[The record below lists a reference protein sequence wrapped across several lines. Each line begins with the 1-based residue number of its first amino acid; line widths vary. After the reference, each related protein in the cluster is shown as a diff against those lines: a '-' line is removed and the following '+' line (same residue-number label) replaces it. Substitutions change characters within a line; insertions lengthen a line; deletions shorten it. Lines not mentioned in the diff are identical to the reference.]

1 MRILV
6 TGSTG
11 QLGSALLN
19 QLKDTD
25 CSVKMTSRRKPKCG
39 ENFDWVYSDMLSGQ
53 GLEEAAK
60 DVDVVIHAATS
71 PMKKTKE
78 IEVLGLSNFLSKLTH
93 IKHFIYPSIVGIEDI
108 PFKYYKYKYEAEKV
122 LKQSFI
128 PYTIV
133 RATQFHGFV
142 DSLFL
147 SKPVFKGY
155 FIPGNIK
162 FQTVDVGEFA
172 NHLINLTEKGP
183 QGKTDEFAGP
193 KIMTLREMTD
203 LKIEINNQPNRVY
216 SFSFPGRLYK
226 ALLEGKNTNPIQ
238 KVGTVTFE
246 DFLRKKMNER

>member
-1 MRILV
+1 LRILV

-19 QLKDTD
+19 QLIDTD
-25 CSVKMTSRRKPKCG
+25 YSVKMTSRRKPKCR
-39 ENFDWVYSDMLSGQ
+39 ENFEWVYSDMLSGQ

-71 PMKKTKE
+71 PMKKTKK

-108 PFKYYKYKYEAEKV
+108 PFKYYKYKYEAEEV

-133 RATQFHGFV
+133 SGTQFHSFV
-142 DSLFL
+142 DSLL
-147 SKPVFKGY
+147 LAKPVFKGY

-172 NHLINLTEKGP
+172 NHLINLTDKGP
-183 QGKTDEFAGP
+183 QGK
-193 KIMTLREMTD
+193 
-203 LKIEINNQPNRVY
+203 N
-216 SFSFPGRLYK
+216 
-226 ALLEGKNTNPIQ
+226 
-238 KVGTVTFE
+238 
-246 DFLRKKMNER
+246 